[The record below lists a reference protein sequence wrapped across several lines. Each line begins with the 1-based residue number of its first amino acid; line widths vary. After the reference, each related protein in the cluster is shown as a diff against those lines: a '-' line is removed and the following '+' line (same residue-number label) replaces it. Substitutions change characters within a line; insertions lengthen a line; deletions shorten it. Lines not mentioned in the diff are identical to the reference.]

1 MVSALEGFHC
11 ICLRVIILRRVHLE
25 PKLKKIFTTLFF
37 PICVWVREY
46 AIRYFGKTSV
56 PFVTYQEEEEGSGV
70 VPILELYKC
79 LAAMP
84 VGKTSLVRCSLVA
97 YQAL

>member
-1 MVSALEGFHC
+1 MCHNNITSCTSGTKVEKTFHHT
-11 ICLRVIILRRVHLE
+11 R
-25 PKLKKIFTTLFF
+25 F

-56 PFVTYQEEEEGSGV
+56 PLVTYQEEEEGSGV

-84 VGKTSLVRCSLVA
+84 VCKTSLVRCSLVA
-97 YQAL
+97 

>member
-1 MVSALEGFHC
+1 MSCTSGTKVEKTFH
-11 ICLRVIILRRVHLE
+11 H
-25 PKLKKIFTTLFF
+25 TLF
-37 PICVWVREY
+37 PICVEY

-70 VPILELYKC
+70 VPILELYQC

-84 VGKTSLVRCSLVA
+84 VCKTSLVRYSLVA
-97 YQAL
+97 

>member
-1 MVSALEGFHC
+1 MSCTSGTKVEKTFH
-11 ICLRVIILRRVHLE
+11 H
-25 PKLKKIFTTLFF
+25 TLF

-56 PFVTYQEEEEGSGV
+56 PFVTYQEEEGSDSGV
-70 VPILELYKC
+70 VPILELYQC

-84 VGKTSLVRCSLVA
+84 VCKRHLRDVV
-97 YQAL
+97 

>member
-1 MVSALEGFHC
+1 MRGVVF
-11 ICLRVIILRRVHLE
+11 
-25 PKLKKIFTTLFF
+25 
-37 PICVWVREY
+37 ICVWVREY

-56 PFVTYQEEEEGSGV
+56 PLVTYQEEEEGSGV

-84 VGKTSLVRCSLVA
+84 VCKTSLVRCSLSSLASPVKIGDDVE
-97 YQAL
+97 QSD